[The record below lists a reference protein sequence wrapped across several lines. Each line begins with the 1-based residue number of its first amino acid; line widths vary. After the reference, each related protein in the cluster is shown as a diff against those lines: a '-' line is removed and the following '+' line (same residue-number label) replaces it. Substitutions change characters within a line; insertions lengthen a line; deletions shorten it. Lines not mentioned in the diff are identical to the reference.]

1 LEEEMTDISP
11 TPNESIVDP
20 LVELARCSKQHRII
34 VAGSNGPQL
43 MFQLYRRG
51 YRRVATT
58 ATYGLP
64 DGRYDVALVD
74 WQDHSVKALATTL
87 DWLVHFLAPSA
98 VAVIRVGSRE
108 GGASRKLASMLERL
122 GFRVEAGTRCEHGLV
137 VSARRRDAAPK
148 ALAA

>member
-1 LEEEMTDISP
+1 MF
-11 TPNESIVDP
+11 
-20 LVELARCSKQHRII
+20 ELHRK
-34 VAGSNGPQL
+34 GFN
-43 MFQLYRRG
+43 
-51 YRRVATT
+51 RVATT
-58 ATYGLP
+58 TDCGLP
-64 DGRYDVALVD
+64 RGQYDVALVE
-74 WQDHSVKALATTL
+74 WRLPSIKALETTL

>member
-1 LEEEMTDISP
+1 LEEAMTDISP
-11 TPNESIVDP
+11 TPRESIVDP

-34 VAGSNGPQL
+34 VAGSKGPEL

-58 ATYGLP
+58 ATCGLP
-64 DGRYDVALVD
+64 DGLYDVALVD
-74 WQDHSVKALATTL
+74 WQEHSVKALATTL
-87 DWLVHFLAPSA
+87 DWLAHFLTPSA
-98 VAVIRVGSRE
+98 VLVTRVGSRE
-108 GGASRKLASMLERL
+108 AGASRKLASMLEKL
-122 GFRVEAGTRCEHGLV
+122 GFRVEAGTRCAQGLV